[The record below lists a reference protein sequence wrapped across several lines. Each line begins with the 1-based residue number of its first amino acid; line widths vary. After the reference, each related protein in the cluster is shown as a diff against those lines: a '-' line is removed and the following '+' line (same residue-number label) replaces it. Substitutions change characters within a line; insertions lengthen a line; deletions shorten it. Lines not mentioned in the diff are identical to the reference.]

1 MRTKLLIYLK
11 RIIAVTCVCSMFA
24 IIWKTLHY
32 MIIDDRSSF
41 TRIMMHEYYNQ
52 NNIDILFCGSSL
64 CYKSFD
70 IKILDNRLGVNTFN
84 SGSSSQDLDATYY
97 IIRDAI
103 KRYNVK
109 RIFLE
114 LSPLMAQNFDIN
126 NRNSATMVGTYIISD
141 YMKPSYAK

>member
-52 NNIDILFCGSSL
+52 NNIDILFAAHHYVINLLTSK
-64 CYKSFD
+64 YW
-70 IKILDNRLGVNTFN
+70 
-84 SGSSSQDLDATYY
+84 
-97 IIRDAI
+97 IIDW
-103 KRYNVK
+103 
-109 RIFLE
+109 E
-114 LSPLMAQNFDIN
+114 
-126 NRNSATMVGTYIISD
+126 
-141 YMKPSYAK
+141 